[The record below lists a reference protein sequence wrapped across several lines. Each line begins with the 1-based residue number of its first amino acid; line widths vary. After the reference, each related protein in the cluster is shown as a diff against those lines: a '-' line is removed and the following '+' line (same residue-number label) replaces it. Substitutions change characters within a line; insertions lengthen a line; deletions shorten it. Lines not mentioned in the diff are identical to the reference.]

1 MIIKVVTIGK
11 IMIVFSDP
19 TLSSI
24 VGNVATVDTL
34 NAQYAN
40 PKKPMPT
47 GGKISLG

>member
-1 MIIKVVTIGK
+1 MRINVVTIGK

-24 VGNVATVDTL
+24 VGKDATVDTL
-34 NAQYAN
+34 NVQYAH
-40 PKKPMPT
+40 PKKPIPI